1 MGTTLQHPGLPQ
13 DIKLTDSVTPAHQGS
28 YRMAG
33 STKPSQMHRPGQ
45 KPLSSCAAC
54 NDLNGLVLPD
64 PDFRLCFSAFLRMRF
79 DSRRGYGGFSF
90 ANSRQ
95 LCQSVS
101 PGKRRPLLPSGSLD
115 AKKPGSRVA
124 TGWVDAQQ
132 AANPSPTQPLPHYG
146 PLCR

>member
-13 DIKLTDSVTPAHQGS
+13 GIKLTDSVTPAHQGS

-33 STKPSQMHRPGQ
+33 SPKPSQMHRPGQ

-54 NDLNGLVLPD
+54 NDLNGFVLPD
-64 PDFRLCFSAFLRMRF
+64 PDFYLCFSAFLRMGF
-79 DSRRGYGGFSF
+79 DSRLGYWEFSV

-101 PGKRRPLLPSGSLD
+101 SGKRKPLLLTGSLD
-115 AKKPGSRVA
+115 AKKPGPPVA
-124 TGWVDAQQ
+124 TGRVDTHQ
-132 AANPSPTQPLPHYG
+132 AD
-146 PLCR
+146 